1 MKEDIGEAIVSL
13 SANGT
18 TISYTNNNGETES
31 ITTQDTTYSAAT
43 QSTAGLMSAADK
55 KKLDGIA
62 SGATAS
68 TGDITEVIAGKG
80 LTGGAISGA
89 ATLNIGAGTGISVS
103 DDAVALAT
111 SGVEKGTYG
120 PNQNVSGAEGNTILV
135 PEVTVDE
142 YGRITNIV
150 NRTYTSKNTT
160 YSEASESANGLMSA
174 ADKKKLNAIDS
185 GAQVNKIETIK
196 VNNTAL
202 SISNKAVNIDLSAY
216 ATTEAANAY
225 ADSLGSKYAT
235 AAQGAK
241 ADSAVQPGD
250 IGGAAKK
257 NVDTSISAGS
267 TSTKLPT
274 SQAVAAF
281 VEGKG
286 YTNNTGTVTSIAT
299 GGGLTGGPITST
311 GTISHADTSSQA
323 SITASGRKYI
333 TGVTL
338 DGYGHVTGLTTG
350 TETVTDTNTT
360 YTYAAAKSK
369 TNGNVTMDL
378 TAGGSGSGTQS
389 VKVKGTGRTSV
400 TSDSNGVVSVDTSLS
415 ALTVGSKTYD
425 GSTAVSITAADLGL
439 SNALHFIG
447 VKSSIPT
454 SGTYAN
460 GDVILVGNKEYVYN
474 NGWVELGDGS
484 SYALKSI
491 QVKAGSGLSGGG
503 TIDNDVTISHG
514 NTSDVSNVTAN
525 GRKYVTGLTFDDY
538 GHVTG
543 VTTGTE
549 TVTDTNTTYDLSA
562 ASASNGQ
569 VEIKLTAGGSGSG
582 VDTISLKSAGATT
595 ITADSNNN
603 IEIKSVNTEYSA
615 GSGLSL
621 ANNVFSHS
629 NVVTPTHVPGV
640 QMTTA
645 NHITDYGDTITAFE
659 PVYDAN
665 GHIVYQT
672 THNYWLPAAPE
683 IPEKLPNPK
692 TLNINGISYDGSADK
707 TISIAEGSNVS
718 ITSTQSA
725 ITISAND
732 TKNTAGATDTGSL
745 LYLIG
750 AKDQSAEIQTYSKQ
764 NVYVDAS
771 SHVYAPNFVGG
782 LKTNGGNIILSQENY
797 GSSLPGSG
805 VGGLLYFVDEND
817 GSLPDGGIKGQI
829 LIKNSN
835 VDGDASWHSVA
846 VNNNAGKR
854 YVVETGDI
862 GTGEDGLGYNTSIYT
877 ENSVLYGAAWNDYAE
892 YRNQN
897 KVIEPGYCVASADNG
912 CVYKTT
918 EKFQAC
924 DGIVS
929 DTFGFAIG
937 QTEQATTPLA
947 VAGRVLAYFEGN
959 REDYHAGD
967 TVCAGPEGKIMK
979 MTREEIREWPDR
991 IVGIVSEIPNYE
1003 YWGTHNVKVNNRI
1016 WIKVK

>member
-43 QSTAGLMSAADK
+43 QSTAGLMSAEDK

-62 SGATAS
+62 SGATANK
-68 TGDITEVIAGKG
+68 GDITGVTAGNG
-80 LTGGAISGA
+80 LTGGATSGT
-89 ATLNIGAGTGISVS
+89 ATLNVGAGAGISVTA
-103 DDAVALAT
+103 DAVALAT
-111 SGVEKGTYG
+111 SGAEKGTYG
-120 PNQNVSGAEGNTILV
+120 PTQDISGAEGNTILV
-135 PEVTVDE
+135 PQVTVDE
-142 YGRITNIV
+142 YGRVTSIV

-160 YSEASESANGLMSA
+160 YSEASESTGGLMSA

-185 GAQVNKIETIK
+185 GAQVNKIETVK
-196 VNNTAL
+196 VNNAAL
-202 SISNKAVNIDLSAY
+202 SISNKAVNIDLS
-216 ATTEAANAY
+216 
-225 ADSLGSKYAT
+225 GYAT

-257 NVDTSISAGS
+257 NVDTSISNGS
-267 TSTKLPT
+267 TSTNLPT
-274 SQAVAAF
+274 SKAVAAF

-286 YTNNTGTVTSIAT
+286 YTSNKGTVTSITA
-299 GGGLTGGPITST
+299 GGGLAGDTITES
-311 GTISHADTSSQA
+311 GIISHGDTSSQE
-323 SITASGRKYI
+323 SIRASGRNYI

-338 DGYGHVTGLTTG
+338 DEYGHVTGLTAG
-350 TETVTDTNTT
+350 TETVIDTDTT
-360 YTYAAAKSK
+360 YTYAAAKNK

-389 VKVKGTGRTSV
+389 IKLKGSGSASV
-400 TSDSNGVVSVDTSLS
+400 TSDANGVITVTGATIPTALKNPQ

-425 GSTAVSITAADLGL
+425 GSSAVEITAADLGL

-447 VKSSIPT
+447 VKDFVPA
-454 SGTYAN
+454 GETYAN
-460 GDVILVGNKEYVYN
+460 GDVILVDNKEYVYN
-474 NGWVELGDGS
+474 NNDWVELGDGDS
-484 SYALKSI
+484 HALNSI
-491 QVKAGSGLSGGG
+491 TISAGGG
-503 TIDNDVTISHG
+503 LTGGGDLSANRTISHG
-514 NTSDVSNVTAN
+514 NTSDVSDLEAD
-525 GRKYVTGLTFDDY
+525 GRKYVTGLTFDNY
-538 GHVTG
+538 GHVTS

-549 TVTDTNTTYDLSA
+549 TVVDTTYTLQTEKLGTSSA
-562 ASASNGQ
+562 KIELQSSGYNDNSD
-569 VEIKLTAGGSGSG
+569 INIDTSGGTTLDVSGKHI
-582 VDTISLKSAGATT
+582 TISSP
-595 ITADSNNN
+595 D
-603 IEIKSVNTEYSA
+603 A
-615 GSGLSL
+615 GSGLVKEYDTKNKL
-621 ANNVFSHS
+621 VFNHA
-629 NVVTPTHVPGV
+629 NVVTPTYTEGV
-640 QMTTA
+640 QITTA
-645 NHITDYGDTITAFE
+645 NIMLDYEDTLMAFE
-659 PVYDAN
+659 PKYDEN

-672 THNYWLPAAPE
+672 TYNYTLPAAPV
-683 IPEKLPNPK
+683 IPEKLPNPSGLYINDIYYDG
-692 TLNINGISYDGSADK
+692 TQTTSVRINGGNNVSVGSAVQNE
-707 TISIAEGSNVS
+707 II
-718 ITSTQSA
+718 
-725 ITISAND
+725 ISASD

-750 AKDQSAEIQTYSKQ
+750 AQDQSAEVQTYSKQ

-817 GSLPDGGIKGQI
+817 GSLPDGGRKGQI
-829 LIKNSN
+829 LIKNSSVN
-835 VDGDASWHSVA
+835 GDASWHSVS
-846 VNNNAGKR
+846 VNNNAGRR

-967 TVCAGPEGKIMK
+967 TVCAGPEGKVMK

-1016 WIKVK
+1016 WIKIK